1 MPRFAHAL
9 ALSALPLAAALG
21 GCATIMPTEQA
32 VSITGEIAYRER
44 IALPRTAQIE
54 VELQDVS
61 LADAPSRTI
70 ARQAFS
76 ADGRQVPIA
85 FSMTVDQRRIDDR
98 GRYSVSARITD
109 SAGRLMFISD
119 THNGVLFDGRTAIDM
134 GTIHLI
140 KTR

>member
-1 MPRFAHAL
+1 MTRFAHAFAFGL
-9 ALSALPLAAALG
+9 CALPLA

-32 VSITGEIAYRER
+32 VSITGAIAYRER

-61 LADAPSRTI
+61 LADAPSRTL

-76 ADGRQVPIA
+76 ANGQQVPIS
-85 FSMTVDQRRIDDR
+85 FSLTVDQRRTDDR
-98 GRYSVSARITD
+98 GRYSISARITD
-109 SAGRLMFISD
+109 SAGKLLFISD
-119 THNGVLFDGRTAIDM
+119 THNAVIFDGRPNIDM
-134 GTIHLI
+134 GTINLV